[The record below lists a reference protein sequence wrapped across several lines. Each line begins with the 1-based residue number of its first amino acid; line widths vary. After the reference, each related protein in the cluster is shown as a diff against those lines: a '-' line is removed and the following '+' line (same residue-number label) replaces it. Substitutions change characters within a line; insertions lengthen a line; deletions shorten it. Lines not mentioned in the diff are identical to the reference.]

1 MRRQTRPGNF
11 DEEVIHCLSQEM
23 IPTWEY
29 YGTQRL
35 LVSAQTRSEFEEQPL
50 PKVVRVWDKKP
61 EHQSSLS
68 SPKRSHRKSRILEA
82 VSEEDQMRV
91 RFPDLIYIRSGETE
105 MQFGDYIVSCP
116 EGHFILLRPDVM
128 RPGGETSH
136 LQEPFEGKQCEIWW
150 FHSQGYDGYVALSVC
165 YSQADKHINSGHY
178 YMVKERLL
186 GHLFH
191 IFAQEVLEKPE
202 EHEKTS
208 FALLQS
214 FLTFFTREI
223 KAGRFDNRGSVE
235 AMAQSVVRS
244 GPPIEMAKE
253 YIEKNLN
260 YPITIDIVARAA
272 FMTRTNFI
280 REFKAETGQTFRE
293 YLTQRRLAE
302 AQYWL
307 LQDTCPIEAVG
318 KLIGLKHSRFH
329 ELFLERFGMTPAQF
343 RNSKRMTKSGK
354 L

>member
-1 MRRQTRPGNF
+1 MRRQARASNF
-11 DEEVIHCLSQEM
+11 DEEVIHCLSHEM

-29 YGTQRL
+29 YGVERL
-35 LVSAQTRSEFEEQPL
+35 LVTAETRDEFQKQPL
-50 PKVVRVWDKKP
+50 PKVVRTWDKKP
-61 EHQSSLS
+61 EPENSLPS
-68 SPKRSHRKSRILEA
+68 RKRSHRKSRILEA
-82 VSEEDQMRV
+82 VFEEDQIRV

-105 MQFGDYIVSCP
+105 MQIGDYIVSCP
-116 EGHFILLRPDVM
+116 EGHFILLRPDVL
-128 RPGGETSH
+128 RPAGETTH
-136 LQEPFEGKQCEIWW
+136 LQKPYEGKQCEIWW
-150 FHSQGYDGYVALSVC
+150 FHSQGYDGYVALSIC
-165 YSQADKHINSGHY
+165 YSEGDKHINSGQY

-186 GHLFH
+186 GHLYH
-191 IFAQEVLEKPE
+191 IFAQEALTKPDD
-202 EHEKTS
+202 HERTS

-214 FLTFFTREI
+214 FLVMFLREI
-223 KAGRFDNRGSVE
+223 KAGHFDNRGTIE
-235 AMAQSVVRS
+235 AMSQSSVTS

-253 YIEKNLN
+253 YIEKNLS

-307 LQDTCPIEAVG
+307 LQDSCPIEAVG

-329 ELFLERFGMTPAQF
+329 ELFLERFGMTPTQF
-343 RNSKRMTKSGK
+343 RKSKRLTKSGK